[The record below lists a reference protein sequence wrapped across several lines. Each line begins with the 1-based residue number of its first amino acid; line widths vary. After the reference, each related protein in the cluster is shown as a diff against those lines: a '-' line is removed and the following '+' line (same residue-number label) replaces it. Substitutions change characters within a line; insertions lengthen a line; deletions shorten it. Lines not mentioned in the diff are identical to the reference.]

1 MSDDGDCQ
9 YQSRVT
15 ARISNQHFIT
25 DHISDRRGGEGNP
38 RDGTN
43 FNPEVRSGNHVVC
56 APVQRPIFP
65 RFASA
70 PLRVTPR
77 PMK

>member
-25 DHISDRRGGEGNP
+25 DHISDRKGGK
-38 RDGTN
+38 
-43 FNPEVRSGNHVVC
+43 PER
-56 APVQRPIFP
+56 
-65 RFASA
+65 
-70 PLRVTPR
+70 
-77 PMK
+77 